1 MNFIKKK
8 LSTVILIFIFFMGL
22 SLLLYPIISDYWNS
36 LHQSKAIAS
45 YVKSVENLKE
55 DEHESLWKDAVKYN
69 EELYDEKRF
78 VSKYANEEDRYKE
91 LLNISDNGIMCYIEI
106 PSINLSLPVYHGV
119 DESILQVAVGHLFGT
134 SLPVG
139 GKNTHTVLSGHRGLP
154 SASLFTNLDQLSIGD
169 TFMLHTLNETLTY
182 EVDQILVVKP
192 DEMQALQIE
201 EGKDLCTLVTC
212 TPYGVNSHRM
222 LVRGHRI
229 PNVSTEISN
238 ISADAIN
245 IQYIVVACLI
255 VFILLIIIIKMIIF
269 MKNQKKGGK
278 V

>member
-45 YVKSVENLKE
+45 YVKSVDSLKA
-55 DEHESLWKDAVKYN
+55 DESEILWQKAEKYN
-69 EELYDEKRF
+69 EELYHINGSISKKSSEEEK
-78 VSKYANEEDRYKE
+78 YKE
-91 LLNISDNGIMCYIEI
+91 LLNVSDDGIMCYIEI

-119 DESILQVAVGHLFGT
+119 DESVLQVAVGHLFGT

-154 SASLFTNLDQLSIGD
+154 SASLFTNLDQLSKGD
-169 TFMLHTLNETLTY
+169 AFMLHTLNETLTY

-192 DEMQALQIE
+192 DEMEALQIE

-229 PNVSTEISN
+229 TNVSTEISN
-238 ISADAIN
+238 IPADASN

-255 VFILLIIIIKMIIF
+255 VFILLIIIIRMIIF
-269 MKNQKKGGK
+269 MKNQKKGGR